1 MTLSQALQTKT
12 RTFPKKS
19 NYLSYYFILLLS
31 ALIPVAAVGIFNYLI
46 DPYDVFNTPDFLG
59 VNHEKPLQDNND
71 RLYRAL
77 DVIRNKPIKTLIIGS
92 SRTKQGIDPSSPSL
106 SAEQPAYNLAING
119 PNMYEVRRYLEH
131 AIANQDQL
139 KKVILGID
147 FFMFNQNLKNQ
158 ATFSENRLGKHT
170 IIVSDLINSLFSID
184 AVNASQKT
192 IAASR
197 KVQDLKDGYGDNGF
211 RPNRNMND
219 GNTKWRV
226 KQSLGVYFSF
236 HNNYELSQNFLDDFR
251 KIVELCQKNNI
262 ELIVFISPSHAVNWE
277 AVRTTKRWDVLED
290 WKREIVKVTPVWDF
304 SGYNSITT
312 EAIQDRMDNYVD
324 DSHYKPSIGNRI
336 LERIMGKNDSTQV
349 PQDFG
354 MLITP
359 ENIEQ
364 ELQQIRTNLETW
376 AKSNPDLIE
385 LVEKSYRD
393 FQSAKKN

>member
-1 MTLSQALQTKT
+1 
-12 RTFPKKS
+12 
-19 NYLSYYFILLLS
+19 
-31 ALIPVAAVGIFNYLI
+31 
-46 DPYDVFNTPDFLG
+46 
-59 VNHEKPLQDNND
+59 
-71 RLYRAL
+71 
-77 DVIRNKPIKTLIIGS
+77 
-92 SRTKQGIDPSSPSL
+92 
-106 SAEQPAYNLAING
+106 
-119 PNMYEVRRYLEH
+119 LEH

-158 ATFSENRLGKHT
+158 ATFSEKRLEKHT

-184 AVNASQKT
+184 AVDASQKT
-192 IAASR
+192 IAASG
-197 KVQDLKDGYGDNGF
+197 KVPDLKDGYGDNGF

-219 GNTKWRV
+219 DKTKWRV

-236 HNNYELSQNFLDDFR
+236 HNNYELSQNFLDDLR

-262 ELIVFISPSHAVNWE
+262 ELIVFISPSHAVQWE
-277 AVRTTKRWDVLED
+277 AVRTTKRWDVLEN
-290 WKREIVKVTPVWDF
+290 WKREIVKITPVWDF

-324 DSHYKPSIGNRI
+324 DSHYKPSIGDRI
-336 LERIMGKNDSTQV
+336 LGRVMGKNDSTQ
-349 PQDFG
+349 DFG
-354 MLITP
+354 VLITP

-364 ELQQIRTNLETW
+364 ELQKTRTNRENW